1 MTLFLN
7 FIGSFFA
14 GVAKLFAVYLK
25 GKQDAQKELEI
36 EDLKAEVQA
45 AKRLQNVKV
54 NATRDAALER
64 LRKLGK
70 VRD

>member
-7 FIGSFFA
+7 FLGSFLA

-25 GKQDAQKELEI
+25 GKQDAKKELEI
-36 EDLKAEVQA
+36 EELKSEVQA

-54 NATRDAALER
+54 TTNRDAALER